1 MLFGELVCLLL
12 RSPLPLYK
20 PTWYCFLYRRGVD
33 PPGIRAGIPQGAAE
47 ARMAEMRG
55 RRTTEEVGFWGGLV
69 SLHPLGSLWSAVSS
83 LSGVWGGHKHTLV
96 HSERRKCARARR
108 YREVMENPFPWANL
122 DASCIHSPCRRPC
135 CIVVSAVNIVI
146 ASCLFG
152 WFQHDSF
159 WTVQDT
165 SSNNS
170 GSLTTPAIF
179 QLSGA

>member
-1 MLFGELVCLLL
+1 VICITPRPLCTQSNVLLRVNNTVHAQAWKISVVTMLFGELVCLLL

-108 YREVMENPFPWANL
+108 YREVMENPFP
-122 DASCIHSPCRRPC
+122 
-135 CIVVSAVNIVI
+135 
-146 ASCLFG
+146 
-152 WFQHDSF
+152 
-159 WTVQDT
+159 
-165 SSNNS
+165 
-170 GSLTTPAIF
+170 
-179 QLSGA
+179 